1 MSTVPPPVTIPVAP
15 ALLDIQA
22 PVRARLE
29 RVPEEMWRIVRAD
42 APIIESVNNHLTGM
56 KGKMFRP
63 TVLLLSSSL
72 EGAPQE
78 RAVSMAAVTELI
90 HLASV
95 VHDDSVDHSPL
106 RRGMPTINALF
117 SHQVAVIAGDYLY
130 TRALAELAAVG
141 DLELLRVFTDA
152 ASAMT
157 LGELRQLASFDA
169 LDFTEADYWLLV
181 QAKTASLLGAAA
193 EVGALCG
200 APRFRSEM
208 ARFGNLLGMAF
219 QVADDLLDYTES
231 ESTTGKPSGNDL
243 KEHKVT
249 LPLIAAMPQMSRAQR
264 ARVETLFAAPVPSDV
279 EIADVVAIVHECG
292 GIDFARRKGEE
303 FAEEAEASLV
313 AVPASATRQSLSDA
327 LDYVMDRRS

>member
-1 MSTVPPPVTIPVAP
+1 MTAVPPPARMPLAP

-22 PVRARLE
+22 PIRTRLDG
-29 RVPEEMWRIVRAD
+29 VPAEMWRIVRAD
-42 APIIESVNNHLTGM
+42 APIIESVNAHLTGM
-56 KGKMFRP
+56 RGKMFRP
-63 TVLLLSSSL
+63 TVLLLASNL
-72 EGAPQE
+72 EERPQD
-78 RAVSMAAVTELI
+78 RALSMAAVAELI

-152 ASAMT
+152 TSAMT

-169 LDFTEADYWLLV
+169 LEFTEADYWLLV

-193 EVGALCG
+193 EIGALCG
-200 APRFRSEM
+200 APRFRREM
-208 ARFGNLLGMAF
+208 ARFGTLLGMAF
-219 QVADDLLDYTES
+219 QVADDLLDYTET
-231 ESTTGKPSGNDL
+231 ESVTGKPSGNDL

-249 LPLIAAMPQMSRAQR
+249 LPLIAAMPRMSRAQR
-264 ARVETLFAAPVPSDV
+264 ARVDTLFAAPVPTDS
-279 EIADVVAIVHECG
+279 EIADVVGIVHECG

-303 FAEEAEASLV
+303 FASEAESALV
-313 AVPASATRQSLSDA
+313 GVPASETRGALIDA
-327 LDYVMDRRS
+327 LGYVMDRRS

>member
-1 MSTVPPPVTIPVAP
+1 VTPVPPPARLPVAP

-29 RVPEEMWRIVRAD
+29 RVPDEMWRIVRAD
-42 APIIESVNNHLTGM
+42 APIIESVNGHLTRM
-56 KGKMFRP
+56 KGKLFRP
-63 TVLLLSSSL
+63 TVLLLASSL
-72 EGAPQE
+72 ERAPEE
-78 RAVSMAAVTELI
+78 RAVSMAAVVELI

-169 LDFTEADYWLLV
+169 LEFSEADYWLLV

-200 APRFRSEM
+200 APRFRRQL
-208 ARFGNLLGMAF
+208 ARYGTLLGMAF
-219 QVADDLLDYTES
+219 QVADDLLDYTET
-231 ESTTGKPSGNDL
+231 ESVTGKPSGNDL

-249 LPLIAAMPQMSRAQR
+249 LPLIASLPRMSRAQR
-264 ARVETLFAAPVPSDV
+264 ARVEALFAQPAPADA
-279 EIADVVAIVHECG
+279 EIADVMAIVHECG

-303 FAEEAEASLV
+303 FLSEAEAVIADVPPSDARTSLV
-313 AVPASATRQSLSDA
+313 DA
-327 LDYVMDRRS
+327 LGYVMERRS

>member
-1 MSTVPPPVTIPVAP
+1 MTAGPPPVRMPLAP

-22 PVRARLE
+22 PVRERLD
-29 RVPEEMWRIVRAD
+29 RVPDEMWRIVRAD
-42 APIIESVNNHLTGM
+42 APIVESVNAHLTGM

-63 TVLLLSSSL
+63 TVLLLASQIAGTPDARGVRL
-72 EGAPQE
+72 
-78 RAVSMAAVTELI
+78 AAITELV

-130 TRALAELAAVG
+130 SRALAELVAVG
-141 DLELLRVFTDA
+141 DLELLRVMLG
-152 ASAMT
+152 ASNDMT
-157 LGELRQLASFDA
+157 LGELRQLASYDA
-169 LDFTEADYWLLV
+169 LQFTEEDYWLLV

-193 EVGALCG
+193 EAGALCG
-200 APRFRSEM
+200 APRFRQQL
-208 ARFGNLLGMAF
+208 AKFGNLLGMAF

-231 ESTTGKPSGNDL
+231 ESVTGKPSGNDL

-249 LPLIAAMPQMSRAQR
+249 LPLIASLPRLSRAQR
-264 ARVETLFAAPVPSDV
+264 ARVDALFAEPVPTDA
-279 EIADVVAIVHECG
+279 EITDVVAIVHECG

-303 FAEEAEASLV
+303 FAADAESALMD
-313 AVPASATRQSLSDA
+313 VPASEARQSLIDA
-327 LDYVMDRRS
+327 LAYVMDRRS

>member
-1 MSTVPPPVTIPVAP
+1 MTAGPPPVRMPLAP

-22 PVRARLE
+22 PVRARLD
-29 RVPEEMWRIVRAD
+29 RVPDEMWRIVRAD
-42 APIIESVNNHLTGM
+42 APIVESVNAHLTGM

-63 TVLLLSSSL
+63 TVLLLASQIA
-72 EGAPQE
+72 GTPDGRGE
-78 RAVSMAAVTELI
+78 RLAAITELV

-130 TRALAELAAVG
+130 SRALAELVAVG
-141 DLELLRVFTDA
+141 DFELLRVMLG
-152 ASAMT
+152 ASNDMT
-157 LGELRQLASFDA
+157 LGELRQLASYDA
-169 LDFTEADYWLLV
+169 LQFTEEDYWLLV

-193 EVGALCG
+193 EAGALCG
-200 APRFRSEM
+200 APRFRQQL
-208 ARFGNLLGMAF
+208 AKFGNLLGMAF

-231 ESTTGKPSGNDL
+231 ESVTGKPSGNDL

-249 LPLIAAMPQMSRAQR
+249 LPLIASLPKMSRAQR
-264 ARVETLFAAPVPSDV
+264 ARVDALFATPVPTDA

-292 GIDFARRKGEE
+292 GIDFAHRKGEE
-303 FAEEAEASLV
+303 FAADAESALV
-313 AVPASATRQSLSDA
+313 DVPASEARQSLIDA

>member
-1 MSTVPPPVTIPVAP
+1 MTALPPPSRMPLAP

-22 PVRARLE
+22 PVRARLD
-29 RVPEEMWRIVRAD
+29 RVPDEMWRIVRAD
-42 APIIESVNNHLTGM
+42 APIIASVNAHLTGM

-63 TVLLLSSSL
+63 TVLLLASSL
-72 EGAPQE
+72 EDQPEE

-106 RRGMPTINALF
+106 RRGMPSINALF

-141 DLELLRVFTDA
+141 DLEVLRVFTDA

-169 LDFTEADYWLLV
+169 LEFSEADYWLLV

-200 APRFRSEM
+200 APRFRRQM
-208 ARFGNLLGMAF
+208 GRFGMLLGMAF
-219 QVADDLLDYTES
+219 QVADDVLDYTEA
-231 ESTTGKPSGNDL
+231 ESVTGKPSGNDL

-249 LPLIAAMPQMSRAQR
+249 LPLIASLARMSRAQR
-264 ARVETLFAAPVPSDV
+264 ARVDALFASPSPTDA
-279 EIADVVAIVHECG
+279 EIADVIAIVHDCG

-303 FAEEAEASLV
+303 FAADAELALV
-313 AVPASATRQSLSDA
+313 GVPASEARVSLIDA
-327 LDYVMDRRS
+327 LAYVMDRRS

>member
-1 MSTVPPPVTIPVAP
+1 MPVAP

-22 PVRARLE
+22 PIRDRLE

-42 APIIESVNNHLTGM
+42 APIIESVNSHLTGM

-63 TVLLLSSSL
+63 TVLLLASSL
-72 EGAPQE
+72 EDAPGE
-78 RAVSMAAVTELI
+78 RAVSMAAVVELI

-106 RRGMPTINALF
+106 RRGKPTINALF

-169 LDFTEADYWLLV
+169 LEFSEADYWLLV

-200 APRFRSEM
+200 APRFRREM
-208 ARFGNLLGMAF
+208 ARFGTLLGMAF
-219 QVADDLLDYTES
+219 QVADDLLDYTET
-231 ESTTGKPSGNDL
+231 ESVTGKPSGNDL

-249 LPLIAAMPQMSRAQR
+249 LPLIASLPRMSGAQR
-264 ARVETLFAAPVPSDV
+264 ASVEGLFASEAPADAQ
-279 EIADVVAIVHECG
+279 IADVVTIVHECG

-303 FAEEAEASLV
+303 FLSEAESAMGD
-313 AVPASATRQSLSDA
+313 VPSSDA
-327 LDYVMDRRS
+327 RHALVDALGYVMDRRS

>member
-1 MSTVPPPVTIPVAP
+1 MSAVPPPARLSLAP
-15 ALLDIQA
+15 ALLDLQA
-22 PVRARLE
+22 PIRARLN

-42 APIIESVNNHLTGM
+42 APIIESVNAHLTGT

-63 TVLLLSSSL
+63 TVLLLASSL
-72 EGAPQE
+72 EDAPQE

-106 RRGMPTINALF
+106 RRGKPTINALF

-141 DLELLRVFTDA
+141 DLELLRVLTGA

-169 LDFTEADYWLLV
+169 LEFTEADYWLLV

-200 APRFRSEM
+200 APRFRQEM
-208 ARFGNLLGMAF
+208 ARFGVLLGMAF
-219 QVADDLLDYTES
+219 QVADDLLDYTGNE
-231 ESTTGKPSGNDL
+231 TVTGKPSGNDL

-249 LPLIAAMPQMSRAQR
+249 LPLIAAMTTMSRAQR
-264 ARVETLFAAPVPSDV
+264 ARVEALFAAPVPGDA
-279 EIADVVAIVHECG
+279 EITDVVTIVHECG

-303 FAEEAEASLV
+303 FAAEAESALV
-313 AVPASATRQSLSDA
+313 GVPASEARSALIDA
-327 LDYVMDRRS
+327 LGYVMDRRS